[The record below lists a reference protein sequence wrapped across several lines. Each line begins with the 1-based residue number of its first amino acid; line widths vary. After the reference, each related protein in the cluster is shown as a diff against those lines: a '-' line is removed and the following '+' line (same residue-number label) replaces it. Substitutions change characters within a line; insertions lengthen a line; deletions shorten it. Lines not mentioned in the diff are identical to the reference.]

1 MITLNGALE
10 QYCCH
15 NYNFDRTQIILYF
28 GCTNNIFTKYTL
40 KLQLYGVKCKLYIPY
55 IYISY
60 NPLRC
65 TRLWCNSKK
74 NLIQM
79 PSPFIPFEYLSLE
92 VGRKG
97 KRKNVRSYKCKLDL
111 VWPQNLYSLFSKNIQ
126 NTCLKYDKNHNNICK
141 YNISFYTIK
150 T

>member
-28 GCTNNIFTKYTL
+28 GCTNNIFTIYIL
-40 KLQLYGVKCKLYIPY
+40 KLQLYGVKCKLDIPF

-65 TRLWCNSKK
+65 TRLWCNS
-74 NLIQM
+74 NISLIQM
-79 PSPFIPFEYLSLE
+79 TSHFIPFKYLSLE
-92 VGRKG
+92 VVKKEKERMLGLINENLTLFDLKTYILYFL
-97 KRKNVRSYKCKLDL
+97 KMYKTH
-111 VWPQNLYSLFSKNIQ
+111 V
-126 NTCLKYDKNHNNICK
+126 
-141 YNISFYTIK
+141 
-150 T
+150 